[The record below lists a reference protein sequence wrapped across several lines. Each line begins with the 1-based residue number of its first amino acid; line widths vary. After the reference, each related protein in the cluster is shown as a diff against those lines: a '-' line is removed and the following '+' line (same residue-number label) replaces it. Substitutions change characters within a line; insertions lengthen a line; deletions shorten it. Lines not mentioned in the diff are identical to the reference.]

1 MNAYDLY
8 KENVRVQKYKEA
20 MGSRHRLVDMLAIV
34 TEIYNEYELKY
45 KDNFNHII
53 FGDFRSKDFYSNLVD
68 TRDYGV
74 CFNPNNLTRII
85 SSKDTSI
92 GRTSEDSY
100 ITEYEHAA
108 YFDFDINKALLKAI
122 MEEIEAQIE
131 QIDKYL
137 TWVLGASRK
146 DLNYQIHNKQKDQDE
161 FDPDLFEHP
170 VFESLKAIN
179 PPKNSNMDF
188 IENCIEEKNYKNLAE
203 FLCKNKDRFN
213 YDDLAS
219 AVGNISHWLKQ
230 NKE

>member
-1 MNAYDLY
+1 MNAFDLY
-8 KENVRVQKYKEA
+8 KENIRVQKYQEA
-20 MGSRHRLVDMLAIV
+20 MSSRHKLVDMLAIV

-45 KDNFNHII
+45 KDNFNNII
-53 FGDFRSKDFYSNLVD
+53 FGDFRSKYLYTDDLANA
-68 TRDYGV
+68 RDYDV
-74 CFNPNNLTRII
+74 YFNRDNNLFIN
-85 SSKDTSI
+85 SKNIPI

-100 ITEYEHAA
+100 ITELEHNM
-108 YFDFDINKALLKAI
+108 YFYFDINKAVLKAI

-161 FDPDLFEHP
+161 FDPDLFEYP

-203 FLCKNKDRFN
+203 FLCKNKNKFD